1 MIAEIKYDFRN
12 FNFEFSNF
20 MLKITTRGQYAL
32 LIMADLAESASEK
45 YIPLKILSHRLN
57 LSVKYLEQILIKL
70 SKAGLVEG
78 LRGNNGGY
86 KLTRTADKYTVGEIM
101 RVMEGDFSTRTV
113 TNSAALKHI
122 GNEKFWDDFDKVIND
137 FVDSV
142 TLEEIAK
149 QNRDF
154 SGFNYC
160 I

>member
-1 MIAEIKYDFRN
+1 MTMEV
-12 FNFEFSNF
+12 
-20 MLKITTRGQYAL
+20 
-32 LIMADLAESASEK
+32 LAEQDGNSYVPMK
-45 YIPLKILSHRLN
+45 KISHRQN

-154 SGFNYC
+154 PGFNYC